1 MALLVIFF
9 FPARLL
15 LLSTAKVEVAT
26 SLPSFLLQGLFWARI
41 GTVRVMKLIPQGHTF
56 LAASLQNLS

>member
-9 FPARLL
+9 SARLL

-26 SLPSFLLQGLFWARI
+26 SLPLFLLQGLFWVRI

-56 LAASLQNLS
+56 LSASLQNLS

>member
-9 FPARLL
+9 SARLL

-26 SLPSFLLQGLFWARI
+26 SLPPFLLQGLFRVRI

-56 LAASLQNLS
+56 LAVSLQNLS